1 MAGGFER
8 KMLCYVRELSVVKAL
23 SNFYYNF
30 VCVLFVF
37 TLNYLHI
44 GCSLILC
51 SLSILAFLGCGS

>member
-30 VCVLFVF
+30 VCILFIF

-44 GCSLILC
+44 VCSLILC
-51 SLSILAFLGCGS
+51 IVCLF